1 MSANSGRKLLIKRG
15 VTVIAGVRTKAVNIN
30 REPVDITNDDD
41 DGWRGLLTE
50 PGEKQIDLTVGGV
63 TKDDTLR
70 AVAFTDPPIFE
81 DMSLEYPDGSI
92 ISGDFFI
99 SGYNESGD
107 YNDAI
112 TFEAT
117 FQSSGIIDY
126 TPASP

>member
-1 MSANSGRKLLIKRG
+1 MSANSGRKLLIERG
-15 VTVIAGVRTKAVNIN
+15 TTLLAGVRTKGVAIN
-30 REPVDITNDDD
+30 REAVDITNDDD
-41 DGWRGLLTE
+41 DGWRGVLHE

-70 AVAFTDPPIFE
+70 AIAFTDPAVLE
-81 DMSLEYPDGSI
+81 DMTLEFPDGSTI
-92 ISGDFFI
+92 EGDFFV
-99 SGYNESGD
+99 SSYNESAD

-117 FQSSGIIDY
+117 FQSSGIITY

>member
-1 MSANSGRKLLIKRG
+1 MAANSGRKLLIKRDG
-15 VTVIAGVRTKAVNIN
+15 VVLAGVRTKAVNIN

-41 DGWRGLLTE
+41 DGWRGLLAE

-70 AVAFTDPPIFE
+70 AVAFTDPAIFE
-81 DMSLEYPDGSI
+81 DMTLEYPDGSSI
-92 ISGDFFI
+92 EGDFYI
-99 SGYNESGD
+99 SAYNESGD

-117 FQSSGIIDY
+117 FQSSGIITY

>member
-1 MSANSGRKLLIKRG
+1 MSANSGRELLIKRNT
-15 VTVIAGVRTKAVNIN
+15 TVLAGVRTKAVNIN
-30 REPVDITNDDD
+30 RSPVDITNDDD

-70 AVAFTDPPIFE
+70 QVAFTEPAVLE
-81 DMSLEYPDGSI
+81 SMTLEYPDGSVI
-92 ISGDFFI
+92 AGDFYI
-99 SGYNESGD
+99 SAYNESGD

-117 FQSSGIIDY
+117 FQSTGVITY
-126 TPASP
+126 TPATS

>member
-1 MSANSGRKLLIKRG
+1 MSANSGRKLLIKRND
-15 VTVIAGVRTKAVNIN
+15 VLLAGVRTKGVAIN

-41 DGWRGLLTE
+41 DGWRGVLHE

-70 AVAFTDPPIFE
+70 QIAFTEPAILE
-81 DMSLEYPDGSI
+81 EMVLEYPDGSLI
-92 ISGDFFI
+92 EGDFFI
-99 SGYNESGD
+99 SSYNESGD

-117 FQSSGIIDY
+117 FQSSGVIEY